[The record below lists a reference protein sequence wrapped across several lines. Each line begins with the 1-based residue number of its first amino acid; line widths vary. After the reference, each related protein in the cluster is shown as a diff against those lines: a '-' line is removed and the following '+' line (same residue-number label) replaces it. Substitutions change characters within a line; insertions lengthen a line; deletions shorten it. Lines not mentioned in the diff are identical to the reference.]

1 MAEGGWNSPPS
12 LKIKRLDLKRPIL
25 ALQCDLS
32 PWAVTRD
39 EVDRFSKENGFSG
52 WVETSVKENKNINE
66 SMR

>member
-1 MAEGGWNSPPS
+1 MGKRRSSPPS
-12 LKIKRLDLKRPIL
+12 LGMERLSLTWLSPV
-25 ALQCDLS
+25 LQCDLS
-32 PWAVTRD
+32 PWAVTRE

>member
-1 MAEGGWNSPPS
+1 MERLSLTWLSPV
-12 LKIKRLDLKRPIL
+12 
-25 ALQCDLS
+25 LQCDLS
-32 PWAVTRD
+32 PWAVTRE